1 MKSKKQSLVIA
12 ILLAVVALAAT
23 PVMAGTDTT
32 FSVGVMKLT
41 GFLAGSGGMLVALI
55 AVITA
60 AVAGTTGNIKTALS
74 ALGVAIIASIGP
86 SIAASFFTATLFV
99 GAV

>member
-1 MKSKKQSLVIA
+1 MKSKKQSRIIA
-12 ILLAVVALAAT
+12 ILLTAMAVLAV
-23 PVMAGTDTT
+23 PVMAGTDAT
-32 FSVGVMKLT
+32 FSVGVTKLT
-41 GFLAGSGGMLVALI
+41 GFLSGSGGMLVALI

-86 SIAASFFTATLFV
+86 SIAASFFTATLV